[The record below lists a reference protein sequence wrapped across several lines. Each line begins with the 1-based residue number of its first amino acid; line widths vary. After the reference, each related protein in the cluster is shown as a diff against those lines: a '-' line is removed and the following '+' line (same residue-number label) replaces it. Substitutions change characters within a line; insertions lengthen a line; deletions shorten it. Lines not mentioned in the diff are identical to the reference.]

1 MVALWLHYGCIMVAI
16 WLTAVVVVM
25 VIVIVIAVIVVM
37 VVTWQ
42 LC

>member
-25 VIVIVIAVIVVM
+25 VVVIVIAVNVVM
-37 VVTWQ
+37 VVAWQ
-42 LC
+42 L